1 MSSRHTG
8 LGPRD
13 MNLKLISTEIALEA
27 FVSDGNA
34 LEERRDEKRRVSR
47 NTDM

>member
-1 MSSRHTG
+1 
-8 LGPRD
+8 
-13 MNLKLISTEIALEA
+13 MNLKLISIEIALEA